1 MLINDLNSKK
11 INLILLLRSL
21 GITSSKVLSAIEQ
34 TPREEFLSNNQKKY
48 AYENS
53 TLPIGFDKF
62 ILKPFL
68 IALMIEKINLNY
80 NKKVLEIGT
89 GCGYLS
95 VILSKLV
102 RNVYTVESVYPLL
115 VLAKNNFKKLKITNI
130 FSKHSDSFLGWDHMS
145 PFDNL
150 IMTCYIDKFNTN
162 LFKQVKDGGKCIFL
176 LKKNGTQI
184 LKCITVEKKNS
195 NNKIEEICDINF

>member
-62 ILKPFL
+62 ILKPYL
-68 IALMIEKINLNY
+68 IALMIEKLNLNY
-80 NKKVLEIGT
+80 NNKVLEIGT

-115 VLAKNNFKKLKITNI
+115 VLAKNNFKN
-130 FSKHSDSFLGWDHMS
+130 
-145 PFDNL
+145 
-150 IMTCYIDKFNTN
+150 
-162 LFKQVKDGGKCIFL
+162 
-176 LKKNGTQI
+176 
-184 LKCITVEKKNS
+184 
-195 NNKIEEICDINF
+195 